1 MKIYHQ
7 SMSETFVNF
16 NPDEAID
23 ELLDEYF
30 DDEGSV
36 ENDD

>member
-1 MKIYHQ
+1 METYRQ
-7 SMSETFVNF
+7 SMPETLANL

-30 DDEGSV
+30 DDGCPLED
-36 ENDD
+36 ED